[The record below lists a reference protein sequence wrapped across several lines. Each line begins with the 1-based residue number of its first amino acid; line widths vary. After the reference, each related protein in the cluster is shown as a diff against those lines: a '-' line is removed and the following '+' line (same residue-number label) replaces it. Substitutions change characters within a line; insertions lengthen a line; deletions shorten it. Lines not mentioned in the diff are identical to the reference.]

1 MAAASYAA
9 AEPLEGTEAEG
20 RLSPRAEV
28 LARAREGALLGPAD
42 LRVLF
47 DLSKTSYHRHAVA
60 GEFDVFLVKGPLL
73 GLRKYAGMVVYR
85 YLQGE
90 DPTRTFAAPR
100 GSRK

>member
-1 MAAASYAA
+1 MTTSYAA
-9 AEPLEGTEAEG
+9 EPIEDTHTEPG
-20 RLSPRAEV
+20 VSPRAAA

-47 DLSKTSYHRHAVA
+47 DLSKTSYHRHAVD
-60 GEFDVFLVKGPLL
+60 GDFDVFLVKGPVL
-73 GLRKYAGMVVYR
+73 GLRKYAGMLVYR
-85 YLQGE
+85 YLQGD

>member
-1 MAAASYAA
+1 MTTVSDMAPIKGAC
-9 AEPLEGTEAEG
+9 AEGGGSARTEA
-20 RLSPRAEV
+20 

-47 DLSKTSYHRHAVA
+47 DLSKTSYHRHAVS
-60 GEFDVFLVKGPLL
+60 GDFDVFLVKGPVL
-73 GLRKYAGMVVYR
+73 GLRKYAGMLVWR

-90 DPTRTFAAPR
+90 DPTRTFGAPR

>member
-1 MAAASYAA
+1 MMAASDM
-9 AEPLEGTEAEG
+9 AEHLDEDAHGVALGT
-20 RLSPRAEV
+20 RAEV

-42 LRVLF
+42 LRILF
-47 DLSKTSYHRHAVA
+47 DLSKTSYHRHAV
-60 GEFDVFLVKGPLL
+60 GGDFDVFLVKGPVL
-73 GLRKYAGMVVYR
+73 GLRKYAGMLVYR